1 MYPRQGHRSP
11 GRCSSWELE
20 LRDIG
25 RIPGRGLLLT
35 ADRWI
40 EQMLGRRLW
49 QEMMEEER
57 QAAMEARQ
65 YC

>member
-1 MYPRQGHRSP
+1 M
-11 GRCSSWELE
+11 
-20 LRDIG
+20 
-25 RIPGRGLLLT
+25 LT

-40 EQMLGRRLW
+40 ERMLGRRLW